1 MMQVLHTIRMKG
13 GEQVEL
19 LATPALFAIARRKG
33 MTIEADA
40 DNLPEVMLAYTK
52 LIYLSALNAWEVRR
66 FDNPSMGECDLQL
79 MDFVKWAHADRDA
92 FTKAINFV
100 LSALTNKE
108 LKDYATEGEKVA
120 EKAEETLK
128 KKSRSGWIT
137 RLFNRSWSEGAERE
151 SGKQP

>member
-1 MMQVLHTIRMKG
+1 MQVLHTIRMKG

-19 LATPALFAIARRKG
+19 LATPALFAIAKRKG

-40 DNLPEVMLAYTK
+40 DNLPDVMLAYTK

-100 LSALTNKE
+100 LAALTNKE
-108 LKDYATEGEKVA
+108 LKDYANEGEKVA

-128 KKSRSGWIT
+128 KKSRFGWIT
-137 RLFNRSWSEGAERE
+137 RLFRSFWSEGAERE